1 MACPKKSCLFPTEFP
16 VTHASPVALRSR
28 HAAPYWIAQGSWFPS
43 RFFTHHMGKGS
54 GYLWISMVIYHQ
66 ISSDIIRYHQVSSDI
81 IRYPKISADHV
92 FRAFLSKSKTQ
103 RLVKSLMFAGA
114 IPHSHPQPT
123 VSCNLLVVCYRLEN
137 TEP

>member
-1 MACPKKSCLFPTEFP
+1 MDIYG
-16 VTHASPVALRSR
+16 H
-28 HAAPYWIAQGSWFPS
+28 
-43 RFFTHHMGKGS
+43 
-54 GYLWISMVIYHQ
+54 ISSDIIRYHQ
-66 ISSDIIRYHQVSSDI
+66 ISSGIIRYHQVSSDI